1 MNLFKNYSDEYKNY
15 LLSLPKEYFL
25 TILENCFT
33 EIFVADH
40 EGRITYINP
49 ACVRH
54 YGLSS
59 EEMVGHLATEICQE
73 KDLWEPYTY
82 KDVVAYGKTLITENH
97 YKVINQ
103 NLLSIS
109 VPVFDDSGNIEMMVS
124 STQDHFNKYDITYR
138 VNTTSIENKL
148 DDQETEIIGKSQ
160 SFEYCRDLLDASAA
174 TEANILLLGESGTGK
189 SVLANYVHRKSK
201 RKDKVFMAINCG
213 AIPENL
219 LESEL
224 FGYAPNA
231 FTGASPKGKVGI
243 LEEADGGTLFLD
255 EIGEMPLGMQEK
267 ILDVLENKR
276 FIPVGSNDIRF
287 TDVRIIAATNQ
298 DILKL
303 VREKYFRS
311 DLYYRLNTIKVTVPS
326 LKDRKEDMMLLIRHF
341 LNIFNKKYQ
350 RNVVLSNEVSY
361 LMTIY
366 DWPGNIRQLKNCIER
381 MVILSKHQV
390 VDPDL
395 FHHYLKDE
403 EDYSIDFDTKIPN
416 YENVI
421 EEAERKL
428 IIWAYSN
435 YKTSRRVAEIIEVSQ
450 TKANNLIRKYIK

>member
-1 MNLFKNYSDEYKNY
+1 MNILKNYSEEYKNY
-15 LLSLPKEYFL
+15 LMSLSKEYFL
-25 TILENCFT
+25 AILENCFT
-33 EIFVADH
+33 EIFVADDQ
-40 EGRITYINP
+40 GKITYINP

-54 YGLSS
+54 YGLTSQ
-59 EEMVGHLATEICQE
+59 EMVGRMATEICRE
-73 KDLWEPYTY
+73 KNLWEPYTY
-82 KDVVAYGKTLITENH
+82 QDVMAYGKTLVTENR
-97 YKVINQ
+97 YKIINQ

-109 VPVFDDSGNIEMMVS
+109 VPVFDEENKIEMMVS

-138 VNTTSIENKL
+138 ANNQTIENKIE
-148 DDQETEIIGKSQ
+148 DQEKEIIGKSQ
-160 SFEYCRDLLDASAA
+160 SFQYCRNLLDDSAK
-174 TEANILLLGESGTGK
+174 TDANILLLGESGTGK

-201 RKDKVFMAINCG
+201 RKDKVFMSINCG

-231 FTGASPKGKVGI
+231 FTGASPKGKVGV
-243 LEEADGGTLFLD
+243 LERVDGGTLFLD
-255 EIGEMPLGMQEK
+255 EIGEMPFGMQVK

-276 FIPVGSNDIRF
+276 FIPVGSNDIQF

-298 DILKL
+298 NILKL
-303 VREKYFRS
+303 VREKYFRA

-326 LKDRKEDMMLLIRHF
+326 LKDRKEDMMLLIRRF
-341 LNIFNKKYQ
+341 LHIFNKKYQ
-350 RNVVLSNEVSY
+350 KNSVLSNEVSY

-390 VDPDL
+390 VDSDL
-395 FHHYLKDE
+395 FHNYLKDE
-403 EDYSIDFDTKIPN
+403 EDYSIDFDIKIPN
-416 YENVI
+416 YENAM

-435 YKTSRRVAEIIEVSQ
+435 HKTSRKIAEVIGVSQ